1 MSSSQWI
8 ILQDVFLLI
17 IRQIKTFFSF
27 LMLETLFD
35 FKSNLLK
42 KIKIKKNKSRLL
54 TLGLIKWAAGSPQE
68 NELFCPPL

>member
-1 MSSSQWI
+1 
-8 ILQDVFLLI
+8 
-17 IRQIKTFFSF
+17 
-27 LMLETLFD
+27 MLETLFD

-42 KIKIKKNKSRLL
+42 KKKKKKSRLL